1 MDKKLKEQVKKFPDK
16 PGVYLMKSTRGKV
29 LYVGKAS
36 SLRKRVLSYFRKD
49 AVEAK
54 KELLMEKVVKIDYII
69 CQSQVQALLLEACL
83 IKENKPKYNT
93 VLKDGKSY
101 PYVEVTREQYPRIFI
116 SRPKGETDSLLLG
129 PYTQSYLI
137 KQALSLIRQVFPYRS
152 CRRMPK
158 KPCLF
163 HHLSLCPA
171 PCAGLISAKDYQHYV
186 SYIIKILTG
195 DKKRLEKNLKSKMQ
209 QSAKEKQ
216 FEQAAYFRDK
226 LYQVNNLYLKQGQE
240 HVLKI
245 AKDVLNLKRI
255 PLTIEAIDISN
266 LAGKLA
272 TGSVVVFKNGM
283 PSKSDYR
290 RYRIKTINSPN
301 DYQMIREVIYRR
313 YRRLKIESRKMP
325 ELIVIDGGRG
335 HLKIA
340 AQELKKLQIDID
352 IIAIAKAREQVWLI
366 NSKKPLIIAKDNPAL
381 KLIQHLR
388 DESHRFAKKY
398 HVLLRNKKFI
408 E

>member
-1 MDKKLKEQVKKFPDK
+1 
-16 PGVYLMKSTRGKV
+16 
-29 LYVGKAS
+29 
-36 SLRKRVLSYFRKD
+36 
-49 AVEAK
+49 
-54 KELLMEKVVKIDYII
+54 
-69 CQSQVQALLLEACL
+69 
-83 IKENKPKYNT
+83 
-93 VLKDGKSY
+93 
-101 PYVEVTREQYPRIFI
+101 
-116 SRPKGETDSLLLG
+116 
-129 PYTQSYLI
+129 
-137 KQALSLIRQVFPYRS
+137 
-152 CRRMPK
+152 
-158 KPCLF
+158 
-163 HHLSLCPA
+163 
-171 PCAGLISAKDYQHYV
+171 
-186 SYIIKILTG
+186 
-195 DKKRLEKNLKSKMQ
+195 
-209 QSAKEKQ
+209 
-216 FEQAAYFRDK
+216 
-226 LYQVNNLYLKQGQE
+226 VNNLYLKQGQE